1 MCGLLRTILCSPL
14 GSLVCLSLSWEF
26 VSRERQ
32 RTTNDAHG
40 KAEKTESISWDN
52 TWKKTTTFIQQRSLC
67 VMHSLY
73 LTGCMLILNFSLF

>member
-14 GSLVCLSLSWEF
+14 GSLVCPSLSWEF

-40 KAEKTESISWDN
+40 KAEKTESIS
-52 TWKKTTTFIQQRSLC
+52 
-67 VMHSLY
+67 
-73 LTGCMLILNFSLF
+73 